1 MVWRGQRKQAH
12 GLSAVARGNNGIG
25 GGCGSAWARLCGG
38 GDAGQ
43 RWRGDGGCGGAALKH
58 GRATVARARCTGGSV
73 MEAYGVRSR
82 MLATTAVK

>member
-1 MVWRGQRKQAH
+1 MVRSGQRKQAH

-43 RWRGDGGCGGAALKH
+43 RWRGDGGCGGVALRY
-58 GRATVARARCTGGSV
+58 GRAVAARARRTGGSV
-73 MEAYGVRSR
+73 MAAYGVRSR
-82 MLATTAVK
+82 TLVTAAVK